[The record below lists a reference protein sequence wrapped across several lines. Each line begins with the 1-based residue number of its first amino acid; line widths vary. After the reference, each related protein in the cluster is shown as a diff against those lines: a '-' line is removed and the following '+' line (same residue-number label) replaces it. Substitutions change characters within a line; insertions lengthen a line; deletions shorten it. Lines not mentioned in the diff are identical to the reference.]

1 MLHSLQET
9 IKTHFQDNL
18 PNYLDLLRQM
28 VEINSFTLNV
38 EGVNTL
44 GDFTAAA
51 FADLGFEADT
61 VQSVNPD
68 FGKHLILTKPGIA
81 DRAIGLISHLD
92 TVFPREEELRN
103 NFAWREEGDRI
114 YGPGTVDI
122 KGGTVMIYMI
132 LEALKRYAPE
142 VYEAM
147 TWVVLLDASEERG
160 GFDFGRLCVERL
172 GKEALAALVFETGP
186 ASGSDFQI
194 VRARKGMVVYRLTAH
209 GRAAHAGN
217 NHAGGANAIIQ
228 LADAIQQ
235 IAAMTDHQRNITY
248 NIGAVSGGVSNN
260 RVPHYAEAKGEIRAF
275 DLAVYEEGLAKLLA
289 LDGQSTVQS
298 ITDGYVCRLEVE
310 IDHKVPPWSVNPDTD
325 RLLQIWQETG
335 KTLGLNVLPQER
347 GGLSDG
353 NQFWQEIPTLDGLG
367 PAGDNLHCSEQSED
381 NSKEQEYVDAAN
393 FVPKAL
399 LNTLAILRLIEEAI

>member
-1 MLHSLQET
+1 MLHPLHDVIQ
-9 IKTHFQDNL
+9 THFQNNL
-18 PNYLDLLRQM
+18 STYLDLLRQM

-38 EGVNTL
+38 EGINAL
-44 GDFTAAA
+44 GEFTAAA
-51 FADLGFEADT
+51 FAGLGFKADT

-68 FGKHLILTKPGIA
+68 FGKHLVLTKPGTSG
-81 DRAIGLISHLD
+81 RTIGLISHLD
-92 TVFPREEELRN
+92 TVFPREEEIRN
-103 NFAWREEGDRI
+103 DFAWREDGHRI

-122 KGGTVMIYMI
+122 KGGTVLIYMI

-172 GKEALAALVFETGP
+172 GAEALAALVFETGP
-186 ASGSDFQI
+186 ASSNDFQI
-194 VRARKGMVVYRLTAH
+194 VRARKGMVVYRLTAY

-217 NHAGGANAIIQ
+217 SHAGGANAIVQ

-235 IAAMTDHQRNITY
+235 IAAMTDHERNITY
-248 NIGAVSGGVSNN
+248 NIGSVSGGVSNN
-260 RVPHYAEAKGEIRAF
+260 RVPHQAEARGEMRAF
-275 DLAVYEEGLAKLLA
+275 DREVYDKGLARLLA

-298 ITDGYVCRLEVE
+298 VGDGYACRLKVE
-310 IDHKVPPWSVNPDTD
+310 IDHKVPPWPVNPDTD
-325 RLLQIWQETG
+325 RLLRIWQETG
-335 KTLGLNVLPQER
+335 QTLGLNVLPQER

-381 NSKEQEYVDAAN
+381 GSKEQEYVDAAN

-399 LNTLAILRLIEEAI
+399 LNTLAILRLIESA

>member
-1 MLHSLQET
+1 MPHPLQDP
-9 IKTHFQDNL
+9 IKTHFQDTL
-18 PNYLDLLRQM
+18 PAYLKLLRQM

-38 EGVNTL
+38 EGIKAL
-44 GDFTAAA
+44 GDFTATA
-51 FADLGFEADT
+51 FADLGFGAER

-68 FGKHLILTKPGIA
+68 FGQHLILTKPG
-81 DRAIGLISHLD
+81 RSGWSIGLISHLD
-92 TVFPREEELRN
+92 TVFPRAEELRHD
-103 NFAWREEGDRI
+103 FAWREEGNRI
-114 YGPGTVDI
+114 YGPGTVDV

-132 LEALKRYAPE
+132 LDALKRFAPE

-172 GKEALAALVFETGP
+172 GPEALAALVFETGP
-186 ASGSDFQI
+186 ASGNDFRI
-194 VRARKGMVVYRLTAH
+194 VRARKGMVVYRLLAH

-217 NHAGGANAIIQ
+217 NHAGGANAIVQ
-228 LADAIQQ
+228 LAEAIQQ
-235 IAAMTDHQRNITY
+235 IAAMTDHDRQITY
-248 NIGAVSGGVSNN
+248 NVGAVSGGVSNN
-260 RVPHYAEAKGEIRAF
+260 RVPHQAQASGEMRAF
-275 DLAVYEEGLAKLLA
+275 DLDVYEAGLAQLLA

-298 ITDGYVCRLEVE
+298 VTDGYACRLAVE
-310 IDHKVPPWSVNPDTD
+310 IDHKVPPWSANPETD

-335 KTLGLNVLPQER
+335 QALGLNILPQER

-367 PAGDNLHCSEQSED
+367 PAGDNLHCSERSGD
-381 NSKEQEYVDAAN
+381 GSKEQEYVDASN

-399 LNTLAILRLIEEAI
+399 LNTLAILRLVEVS